1 MLGQKGDCNFTITY
15 CNLYTLQTQDND
27 TPFNKIFNFQRSKNV
42 TLQNLSNYRR
52 KYINNN
58 SVWPPKNVTTI
69 QTNYPAHIT
78 DFMNTFQKC
87 TKKFVRNISNL
98 KPSLLVA
105 FTVTENQVFSKLA
118 LFFYCNSGTD
128 GGTVKSKESRG
139 QNNQL
144 RKSSNFHYGR
154 WYNIHQKQNKIYFQY
169 PWVAGHSQE

>member
-1 MLGQKGDCNFTITY
+1 VTATSPLHIVIFIHYKHKTMIHPSTKYLTSNAPKMSHPRTY
-15 CNLYTLQTQDND
+15 R
-27 TPFNKIFNFQRSKNV
+27 K
-42 TLQNLSNYRR
+42 